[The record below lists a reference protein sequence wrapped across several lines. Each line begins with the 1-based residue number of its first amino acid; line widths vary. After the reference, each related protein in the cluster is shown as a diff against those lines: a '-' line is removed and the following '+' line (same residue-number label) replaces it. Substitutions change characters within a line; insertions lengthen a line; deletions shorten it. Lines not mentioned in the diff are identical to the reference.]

1 MLQKP
6 REVIAMRYKTLKE
19 LTDSL
24 KDVIEIKDGRV
35 KVINEVAARGDL
47 VDRLIYNAVF
57 NEDAEI
63 MGKAKWLIKAIA
75 YELGVRSASI
85 QWLYDA
91 MGRGEVSG
99 FTVPAINIRGLSYD
113 VARAV
118 IRTAKK
124 NNTGAYIFEIAR
136 SEIGYTE
143 QSPAE
148 YAVVMIA
155 AALREGYRGPLFI
168 QGDHFQANAKRYQ
181 QDPEKEVGALKKLIK
196 EAIEAGFY
204 NIDIDT
210 STLVDLSKP
219 DLKEQQQLNFELAA
233 ELTAYIRQLEPKG
246 ATISVGGEIG
256 EVGGKNS
263 TVEDFKVFMEGYL
276 QVLAG
281 KGASLKGIS
290 KISVQTGT
298 THGGVPLPNG
308 TIAKVKLDFDTLER
322 ISKAA
327 REEYGM
333 AGAVQHGASTLPDE
347 AFHRFPE
354 TGTAE
359 IHLATGFQNMT
370 YDSKAF
376 PRDLK
381 EEVYS
386 FLRQRFADEK
396 KPSES
401 DEQFIYKTRKK
412 GFGPFKEMFWALPE
426 SVRKTIGEELEA
438 KFDFLF
444 KKLNVVNTYET
455 VTKYVKPAELYPEL

>member
-1 MLQKP
+1 
-6 REVIAMRYKTLKE
+6 MRYKDTYE

-24 KDVIEIKDGRV
+24 KNIVGIKDGRV
-35 KVINEVAARGDL
+35 QVLNEVAVRGDIT
-47 VDRLIYNAVF
+47 DRLIFNAIF
-57 NEDAEI
+57 NENAEI
-63 MGKAKWLIKAIA
+63 MKKARWLIRAIA

-85 QWLYDA
+85 QGLYDA
-91 MGRGEVSG
+91 MGRGEAGG

-118 IRTAKK
+118 VRTAKK
-124 NNTGAYIFEIAR
+124 NRSGAFIFEIAK

-155 AALREGYRGPLFI
+155 AALKEGYRGPLFI
-168 QGDHFQANAKRYQ
+168 QGDHFQANAKKYQ
-181 QDPEKEVGALKKLIK
+181 QDPQKEVAGLKNLIQ
-196 EAIEAGFY
+196 EAIHAGFY

-210 STLVDLSKP
+210 STLVDLSRP
-219 DLKEQQQLNFELAA
+219 DLKEQQRLNYEIAA
-233 ELTAYIRQLEPKG
+233 DLTAHIRQLEPKG
-246 ATISVGGEIG
+246 ITISVGGEIG

-263 TVEDFKVFMEGYL
+263 TVEDLRAFMSGYL
-276 QVLAG
+276 ETLAG
-281 KGASLKGIS
+281 KGKGLKGIS

-298 THGGVPLPNG
+298 THGGVPLPDG

-327 REEYGM
+327 REEYGLS
-333 AGAVQHGASTLPDE
+333 GAVQHGASTLPDE

-359 IHLATGFQNMT
+359 VHLATGFQNMT
-370 YDSKAF
+370 YDSKSF
-376 PRDLK
+376 PADFK
-381 EEVYS
+381 EEIYN
-386 FLRQRFADEK
+386 FLRQNFAEEK
-396 KPSES
+396 KAGES

-412 GFGPFKEMFWALPE
+412 GFGPFKEKIWTLPE
-426 SVRKTIGEELEA
+426 SVRKTIGEELDA

-444 KKLNVVNTYET
+444 KKLNVVNTCDI
-455 VTKYVKPAELYPEL
+455 VTKYVKPAELYPVE